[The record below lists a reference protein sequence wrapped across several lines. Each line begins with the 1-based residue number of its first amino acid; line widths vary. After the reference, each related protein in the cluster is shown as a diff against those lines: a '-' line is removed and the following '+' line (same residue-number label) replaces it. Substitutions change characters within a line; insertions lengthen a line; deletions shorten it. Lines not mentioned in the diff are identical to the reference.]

1 MNYLFSKIG
10 TYPKMQTHHKSLS
23 ASGHIELH
31 KIETWVLQKVKL
43 LQNFAEDQTSLFT
56 QDQVTF

>member
-1 MNYLFSKIG
+1 MVLS
-10 TYPKMQTHHKSLS
+10 TYPKMQTHRKSLS
-23 ASGHIELH
+23 ASDHKIELH

-43 LQNFAEDQTSLFT
+43 LQNFAEDQKSLFT

>member
-1 MNYLFSKIG
+1 
-10 TYPKMQTHHKSLS
+10 MQTHHKSLS
-23 ASGHIELH
+23 ASGHKIELH

-43 LQNFAEDQTSLFT
+43 VQNFAEDQKSLFT

>member
-1 MNYLFSKIG
+1 
-10 TYPKMQTHHKSLS
+10 MQTHHKSLS

-43 LQNFAEDQTSLFT
+43 LQNFAEDQKSLFT
-56 QDQVTF
+56 QDHITF